1 MHSDTRLCTH
11 AQTYVAPALLLLLP
25 LMQLRIPT
33 HGALL
38 LFAAGIPFIHGTF
51 LSKLPV
57 TAAALPTALLYIAA
71 EAGKLAQA
79 KRHQVVHHHA
89 APSTTLAGS
98 LPVQLLL
105 SCTVLLPLLVTFSTT
120 ADLYRPRQW
129 PLYILAFIPLSL
141 VSQYVTLFASS
152 TFDSV
157 VSVALLSIPRGMLV
171 NLLHGLCSQTDPA
184 QFILISLL
192 AMAGI
197 ATCIASARPA
207 TTATAPP
214 SRLPSRKPSFQ
225 HVDDALH
232 SHKLSGP
239 TAAGLAETSSI
250 HLSSRSVRILATAS
264 FAPLLLWAFSQAT
277 LGSVYLPNLSQLP
290 SVSARPETVDV
301 VISTFNE
308 DAESLKNHIAGIRY
322 YPWVKNHD
330 PRVIL
335 YMKGNITDAEEY
347 RRSVGAD
354 IAIRL
359 DNKGREAG
367 TFLQHILRN
376 YNASIDSALAGHGY
390 RPAGL
395 ADHTL
400 FMQHHLAWDWIARER
415 MWLWRENTGYLH
427 FAPYLKLDCGKDLN
441 GNGDFP
447 RIAQIYSSFKEEVS
461 RRAEGK
467 AMNSS

>member
-1 MHSDTRLCTH
+1 
-11 AQTYVAPALLLLLP
+11 
-25 LMQLRIPT
+25 MQLRIPA
-33 HGALL
+33 HGFLL
-38 LFAAGIPFIHGTF
+38 LFAAALPFIHGIF

-71 EAGKLAQA
+71 EAGKLAHA
-79 KRHQVVHHHA
+79 KRHQVTHHHA
-89 APSTTLAGS
+89 SPSTTLAGS

-105 SCTVLLPLLVTFSTT
+105 SCTVLLPLLITFSTT

-129 PLYILAFIPLSL
+129 PLYILTFIPLSL
-141 VSQYVTLFASS
+141 VSQYVTLLVSS

-157 VSVALLSIPRGMLV
+157 VSVALLSIPRGILV
-171 NLLHGLCSQTDPA
+171 NLLHGMGTQLHSA
-184 QFILISLL
+184 EFALISLL
-192 AMAGI
+192 ALAGI
-197 ATCIASARPA
+197 AMCIASTRPA
-207 TTATAPP
+207 STATAPP

-225 HVDDALH
+225 HVDDVLD

-239 TAAGLAETSSI
+239 TAFGLAEISSL
-250 HLSSRSVRILATAS
+250 HLSSRAIRILAAAS
-264 FAPLLLWAFSQAT
+264 FTPLLVWALSQAIP
-277 LGSVYLPNLSQLP
+277 GSAYWPSLSQLP

-308 DAESLKNHIAGIRY
+308 DAASLRNHIAAIRY
-322 YPWVKNHD
+322 YPWVKNRD

-354 IAIRL
+354 VAIRL

-376 YNASIDSALAGHGY
+376 YNASTDPALAGHGY

-427 FAPYLKLDCGKDLN
+427 FAPYLKLDCRKDLN

-461 RRAEGK
+461 GA
-467 AMNSS
+467 A